1 MIEYTELRRRIGT
14 GRSYVL
20 LGNGF
25 SIGCDPIFS
34 YDSLFAAAVAAGLSD
49 KARSAFER
57 LGTSNFEGVLRLL
70 EDSNWV
76 ADLYE
81 VPDGASR
88 AAIRDDIEIVK
99 RTLLQAVAGNH
110 LEHTGHV
117 SDAKKAAAN
126 AFFEPYQIV
135 FTTNYDLLA
144 YWVTMARDPIR
155 FQDGFRE
162 DEEEPDGATVVFSER
177 LGANRGLL
185 YLHGGL
191 HLFLKHGQLNKR
203 CWSRTRRPLIELIR
217 TGLEEEEYPLFVAE
231 GSAESKLRQIQ
242 RVGYLW
248 YALDKLYRIQSPL
261 VVYGHSLGPSDQHI
275 RDALVKNLDLRQ
287 IYFGVHGGEESAAH
301 DAALA
306 LVAQLR
312 DAREAYRAR
321 RGRGA
326 ALEIDLF
333 SSESAHVWG

>member
-1 MIEYTELRRRIGT
+1 MIDYTEVRERIGT

-34 YDSLFAAAVAAGLSD
+34 YDSLFAAAVAAGLSE
-49 KARSAFER
+49 KAQAAFER

-70 EDSNWV
+70 EDSDWI
-76 ADLYE
+76 ASLYG
-81 VPDGASR
+81 VPEGASR

-99 RTLLQAVAGNH
+99 QTLVQAVADNH
-110 LEHTGHV
+110 LEHTGLV
-117 SDAKKAAAN
+117 SDEQKASAN
-126 AFFEPYQIV
+126 EFFEPYQIV

-162 DEEEPDGATVVFSER
+162 DENEPDGATVIFSER
-177 LGANRGLL
+177 LGSNRGLL

-191 HLFLKHGQLNKR
+191 HLFLKQGQLNKR
-203 CWSRTRRPLIELIR
+203 CWSRTHRPLIELIR
-217 TGLEEEEYPLFVAE
+217 TGLGAEEYPLFVAE

-248 YALDKLYRIQSPL
+248 YALDKLFRIQSPL

-275 RDALVKNLDLRQ
+275 RDAIAKNLDLRQ
-287 IYFGVHGGEESAAH
+287 LFLGVHGGEDTASH

-306 LVAQLR
+306 LAAELR
-312 DAREAYRAR
+312 DTREAYRGR
-321 RGRGA
+321 RGRGHPLDV
-326 ALEIDLF
+326 ALF
-333 SSESAHVWG
+333 ASESAGVWG